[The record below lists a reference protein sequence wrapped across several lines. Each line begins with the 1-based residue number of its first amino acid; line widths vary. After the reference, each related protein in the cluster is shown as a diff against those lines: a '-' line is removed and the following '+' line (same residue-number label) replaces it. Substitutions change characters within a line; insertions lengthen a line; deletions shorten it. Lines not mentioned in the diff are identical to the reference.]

1 MIRLEEDPD
10 MTTSTSPQQVSAVI
24 VDRTDGTITA
34 SYPTVQRPRLDP
46 TQVLVAPAY
55 VGICGSDLEQ
65 MKGAM
70 PDTFHITYPHVL
82 GHEWSGEIRSRN
94 RSPG

>member
-1 MIRLEEDPD
+1 
-10 MTTSTSPQQVSAVI
+10 MTTSTSAQRVSAVV
-24 VDRTDGTITA
+24 VDRTDDGITA
-34 SYPTVQRPRLDP
+34 SYTTVERPRLDL

-70 PDTFHITYPHVL
+70 PDTFQIHYR
-82 GHEWSGEIRSRN
+82 RSSDN
-94 RSPG
+94 DHQRSE

>member
-1 MIRLEEDPD
+1 
-10 MTTSTSPQQVSAVI
+10 MTTSTSPEHVSAVV
-24 VDRTDGTITA
+24 VDRTWDGITA
-34 SYPTVQRPRLDP
+34 SYTTIERPRLDP

-70 PDTFHITYPHVL
+70 RQD
-82 GHEWSGEIRSRN
+82 S
-94 RSPG
+94 